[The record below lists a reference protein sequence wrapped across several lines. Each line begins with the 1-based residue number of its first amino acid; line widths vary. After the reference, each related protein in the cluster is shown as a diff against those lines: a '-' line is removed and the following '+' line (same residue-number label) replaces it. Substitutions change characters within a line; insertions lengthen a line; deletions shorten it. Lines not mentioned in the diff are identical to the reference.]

1 MRLLTVLEMLSY
13 AVTIIGFPYA
23 IGVYVREQRLARI
36 RDEEAVYLAL
46 IDEYVRFQQFVLE
59 HADLHLR
66 AVGPAPAL
74 TEDQQERRLV
84 IFDILVS
91 LFERAYILVYDETMP
106 RRQARLW
113 QSWEDYMREWC
124 RREEFRASLP
134 LLLEGEDSDF
144 ARHIS
149 QIARQEEAQLLLSA
163 STGTPSGAA
172 RSVKLEL

>member
-1 MRLLTVLEMLSY
+1 MSLMAVLEMLSY
-13 AVTIIGFPYA
+13 LVTIIGLPYA
-23 IGVYVREQRLARI
+23 IGEYVREQRLARR

-46 IDEYVRFQQFVLE
+46 IDEYVRFQQLVLE

-84 IFDILVS
+84 MFDILVS
-91 LFERAYILVYDETMP
+91 LFERAYLLVYDEALSVHQ
-106 RRQARLW
+106 RRLW

-124 RREEFRASLP
+124 RREEFRISSLP
-134 LLLEGEDSDF
+134 LLLQGEDSDF

-149 QIARQEEAQLLLSA
+149 QIARHEDVEIRRA
-163 STGTPSGAA
+163 PRAA
-172 RSVKLEL
+172 RRVEDTADR